1 MFADFHM
8 DQERLLLEDTL
19 LEGDT
24 LELVGDILDL
34 DILVVV
40 GCMEE
45 AEDTETEQNRLE
57 DLKGYSVEQ
66 MDMGLVGD
74 RLKNLEVE
82 DKIGDKVA
90 EK

>member
-1 MFADFHM
+1 MAD
-8 DQERLLLEDTL
+8 
-19 LEGDT
+19 
-24 LELVGDILDL
+24 
-34 DILVVV
+34 
-40 GCMEE
+40 
-45 AEDTETEQNRLE
+45 LE
-57 DLKGYSVEQ
+57 DLKGDKGYSVEQ